1 MHIETLLRTIKKNYP
16 KADLKLVRKAYSF
29 AENLHKGQKRATGE
43 EFIEHPMEVAK
54 ILAEHSL
61 DLPTI
66 IAGLLHDTIEDT
78 QTSYDVIKNEFGEE
92 IAQLVE
98 GVTKISKLKIT
109 DWETRNAE
117 NVRKMIMA
125 STKDIRVIFIRLAD
139 KLHNIRTINAFR
151 EEKRKRIAQAI
162 IDVYAP
168 IAYKLGISSIK
179 NELENLAFEQ
189 LNPGEFNKLKRKVK
203 KSIKQ
208 HEKEIEEL
216 KSELLPIL
224 QKEKIKIYKIFGRT
238 KTIYSLY
245 KKIQR
250 KNCKFEDIFDLMA
263 LRIIAKSV
271 KECYEIIGII
281 HNLWKPLPHR
291 FKDFIA
297 MPKSNM
303 YQSLHTTVMV
313 KGQPIEIQV
322 RTEEMD
328 KIAEDGIAAHWQYK
342 GIFGA
347 QEFDAKLSWLKQI
360 LEWQKELRDSKEFME
375 MLQVDFFEDEIH
387 VFTPKGEV
395 ISLPKGS
402 CVLDFAYAVHT
413 NVGSTCTGARVNA
426 KFVPLR
432 TELKNGNQVEI
443 ITSKNQKPSREWL
456 KFVKTPKARTKIKQ
470 IIREIEKIPVKSYSQ
485 KIVCKKE
492 GASSI
497 IDVIGV
503 KDPEVNLAK
512 CCGPLP
518 GDEIVAF
525 ATSTGKVAVHK
536 KGCFNIKKLKEG
548 KRKDEVEV
556 TWIDAADAIVEIKV
570 EMKNRVGIFSEILNS
585 IVATKTQIKSTSAKS
600 ISNTMMRCGFSIE
613 AKGLT
618 HIRDIIRRIKK
629 IKDVN
634 KVFIGSLEK

>member
-456 KFVKTPKARTKIKQ
+456 KFVKT
-470 IIREIEKIPVKSYSQ
+470 
-485 KIVCKKE
+485 
-492 GASSI
+492 
-497 IDVIGV
+497 
-503 KDPEVNLAK
+503 
-512 CCGPLP
+512 
-518 GDEIVAF
+518 
-525 ATSTGKVAVHK
+525 
-536 KGCFNIKKLKEG
+536 
-548 KRKDEVEV
+548 
-556 TWIDAADAIVEIKV
+556 
-570 EMKNRVGIFSEILNS
+570 
-585 IVATKTQIKSTSAKS
+585 
-600 ISNTMMRCGFSIE
+600 
-613 AKGLT
+613 
-618 HIRDIIRRIKK
+618 
-629 IKDVN
+629 
-634 KVFIGSLEK
+634 